1 MMAAI
6 ETPTNDPNTNGN
18 IYVKFIC
25 SLNRIALVLLEL
37 IWIIACIGIIINGF
51 IIETM
56 ISINKEPPPS
66 PNDAVTVAV
75 KKLLKHKI

>member
-6 ETPTNDPNTNGN
+6 ETPINDPNTNGN
-18 IYVKFIC
+18 IYVKFTF

-37 IWIIACIGIIINGF
+37 IWIIACIGIITNGF

-56 ISINKEPPPS
+56 ISINKEPPPN